1 MSQKPGSLQ
10 SDRLDFLIA
19 RKEAFERRIS
29 IEKNRLRSK
38 SRRRASIRARLIGEV
53 VVHLAEQGRIGEI
66 VRDQIGDALRA
77 RVEVGSE
84 EWDALEDTG
93 FALRVP
99 VANPFPPAEDA
110 EPSN

>member
-1 MSQKPGSLQ
+1 M
-10 SDRLDFLIA
+10 
-19 RKEAFERRIS
+19 
-29 IEKNRLRSK
+29 
-38 SRRRASIRARLIGEV
+38 
-53 VVHLAEQGRIGEI
+53 
-66 VRDQIGDALRA
+66 RDQIGDALRA
-77 RVEVGSE
+77 RVQVGSE